1 MNKLSLQLFLSAALV
16 VSSFQANAQLGN
28 LVKDIKGMADS
39 AEKKLAPAPAPAAN
53 PAPAA
58 APSAPVAAP
67 TASKNN
73 PANSYPAELQ
83 GKWAYT
89 AKDCSF
95 PSLEIDKQY
104 ATMGTEQNCQLK
116 SMKEKDGKFLISEV
130 CSGEGGS
137 ATENTTYSV
146 SGNGLTRSY
155 RKFSDKYVRCGA
167 PAAPAAAKANN
178 DSAGAQKCTV
188 NPGQAGV
195 TTFLDE
201 SLKRNGRT
209 IRDFDGYTFVAEK
222 KIKVNKTDTLVG
234 KLLNSNGSVAEAKS
248 YAYADEWTCK

>member
-1 MNKLSLQLFLSAALV
+1 MSKLNLQLLLSTALLV
-16 VSSFQANAQLGN
+16 TSLQANAQLGN
-28 LVKDIKGMADS
+28 LMKDIKGIADS
-39 AEKKLAPAPAPAAN
+39 AEQKLAPTPAPTATTSPAPTAAAPAA
-53 PAPAA
+53 P
-58 APSAPVAAP
+58 
-67 TASKNN
+67 KNS

-116 SMKEKDGKFLISEV
+116 SMKEKDGKFLINEV

-146 SGNGLTRSY
+146 SGSGLTRSY

-167 PAAPAAAKANN
+167 PAAPVAKANN

>member
-1 MNKLSLQLFLSAALV
+1 MSKLNFQLLLSTALLVTSL
-16 VSSFQANAQLGN
+16 QANAQLGN
-28 LVKDIKGMADS
+28 LMKDIKGMADS
-39 AEKKLAPAPAPAAN
+39 AEQKLAPSPAPT
-53 PAPAA
+53 A
-58 APSAPVAAP
+58 APSPAQTAATPAAP
-67 TASKNN
+67 KNS

-95 PSLEIDKQY
+95 PNLEIDKQY

-116 SMKEKDGKFLISEV
+116 SMKEKDGKFLINEL

-167 PAAPAAAKANN
+167 PAAQNTQKASN
-178 DSAGAQKCTV
+178 DSAGTQKCKV

-201 SLKRNGRT
+201 GLKRNGST

-222 KIKVNKTDTLVG
+222 KIKVNKTDALVG